1 MLSKTIC
8 IIFFVLP
15 LCNDDI
21 IDVVYCEIVTFFS
34 CCSKSKL
41 FHCLYHIKNILKETL
56 DKDKTKYLCGTAP
69 WAAPE
74 VLRGEKAQTH
84 SDIW

>member
-1 MLSKTIC
+1 MTNCTSTE
-8 IIFFVLP
+8 P
-15 LCNDDI
+15 GD
-21 IDVVYCEIVTFFS
+21 YAQTVTLFFS
-34 CCSKSKL
+34 AQ
-41 FHCLYHIKNILKETL
+41 ETL

-74 VLRGEKAQTH
+74 VLRGEKAQTQ

>member
-1 MLSKTIC
+1 MLLLY
-8 IIFFVLP
+8 FELQVLYP
-15 LCNDDI
+15 MHDHVLH
-21 IDVVYCEIVTFFS
+21 
-34 CCSKSKL
+34 
-41 FHCLYHIKNILKETL
+41 HCLQETL

>member
-1 MLSKTIC
+1 MHGLAPVFNVHTQLC
-8 IIFFVLP
+8 IKIQ
-15 LCNDDI
+15 
-21 IDVVYCEIVTFFS
+21 
-34 CCSKSKL
+34 
-41 FHCLYHIKNILKETL
+41 ETL

-74 VLRGEKAQTH
+74 VLRGEKAQSW